1 MSNMSLYNNGNLGI
15 NNSDAISKLQLR
27 EDGSSNNV
35 DASDS
40 ATFNNYH
47 FIMNKEGGTNTGS
60 EIGLCMFI
68 SGTGYVPTATTTP
81 GAAITHERT
90 DGWSKGKMHF
100 KTKHSSSS
108 TGSCVTAMTISDY
121 GSVGINTTSPGSTLH
136 VRQLSDTNY
145 ISSGYNTHSSYALT
159 METAA
164 GNDHWSLMINTEA
177 HSDLNFLFN
186 GYRKGYLLDQSNIN
200 QITFTGQH
208 RNMLNKQIDETS
220 KGLIVSSSGK
230 YINLDNSLYTNINES
245 LPICTITNI
254 ENDIKVFG
262 VISDKED
269 SNDDRI
275 YYTGNWGSNYNKAN
289 KNEQRM
295 FINSLGEG
303 AIWVCNKNNI
313 LFNGDYI
320 SSSSIAGYGQKQ
332 ILNQNTLMNHTVAK
346 ITCDCDFSLTK
357 IVKQKLKVIIT
368 TETYEENITQD
379 VQKIN
384 TETKIKYDE
393 TLQKYIEEQITTTTI
408 EKEQLYDIVN
418 LYDSSGNA
426 LLDADGNART
436 HQVERK
442 VTKTKTITNIDYNA
456 NGDVTYEDDLDA
468 DGNQQM
474 IYPFETRFLQADAT
488 QITEEEYNTKLEA
501 GESVYVACFVGCTYH
516 CG

>member
-1 MSNMSLYNNGNLGI
+1 QKVNRLNGFDYNSCVIGHGFEIDSTYSNTAGNDGKFHLNTDGTSVAGSAIVSQNGKLSFFTHNASSSSDIQILGSEMSNMSLYNNGNLGI

-230 YINLDNSLYTNINES
+230 YINLDNSLYTNINE
-245 LPICTITNI
+245 
-254 ENDIKVFG
+254 
-262 VISDKED
+262 
-269 SNDDRI
+269 
-275 YYTGNWGSNYNKAN
+275 
-289 KNEQRM
+289 
-295 FINSLGEG
+295 
-303 AIWVCNKNNI
+303 
-313 LFNGDYI
+313 
-320 SSSSIAGYGQKQ
+320 
-332 ILNQNTLMNHTVAK
+332 
-346 ITCDCDFSLTK
+346 
-357 IVKQKLKVIIT
+357 
-368 TETYEENITQD
+368 
-379 VQKIN
+379 
-384 TETKIKYDE
+384 
-393 TLQKYIEEQITTTTI
+393 
-408 EKEQLYDIVN
+408 
-418 LYDSSGNA
+418 
-426 LLDADGNART
+426 
-436 HQVERK
+436 
-442 VTKTKTITNIDYNA
+442 
-456 NGDVTYEDDLDA
+456 
-468 DGNQQM
+468 
-474 IYPFETRFLQADAT
+474 
-488 QITEEEYNTKLEA
+488 
-501 GESVYVACFVGCTYH
+501 
-516 CG
+516 